1 LNVED
6 EPMSFGGDS
15 TMESHVRAQSAE
27 LPKKLYEA
35 FVMDQ
40 SPLDALAERIARIG
54 RRESETAPVMMQSD
68 QSHDSVHLTSLVE
81 KAIAAMDDT
90 LRRNEDKTATALESV
105 AKWMERNDQ
114 ARAQSTRTAT
124 QSNSHQDAA
133 LARTMSLLVDR
144 LDELDAKISNQSS
157 PAASGMRDMLVK
169 IETRLDTIGKLNPM
183 ERNAHGVERSLREL
197 DGRLSEISERLDPV
211 VSAPMQRNAVRQR
224 NGRERSAPSQMMA
237 DIAAR
242 QNDLDGNNA
251 RQKMHDLG
259 ARVDRHQA
267 EETRSAAP
275 VVSATIDTQAFD
287 ALRKDIA
294 SLSDKINK
302 ATSVSDDKTVRSL
315 QSDLQGIASA
325 VNGLAPRE
333 QVSSIEAAIQNL
345 ALNIETS
352 REATVREAGKGAQAS
367 SANLERQFKTLIS
380 KLDEAHPTNDIA
392 VLAHNIECLQL
403 KLDTLSQTS
412 FDDGILQK
420 LHHQTT
426 QIGEHLNKVA
436 AKPTGFEAIEDRLA
450 SLSAQLER
458 GSTQGGGVDNKT
470 FVDLS
475 SRIERIQDSIDD
487 LAVPAVDTSHIE
499 VMVQKLNT
507 KIDSISERAM
517 DMQGFETAI
526 RTLETKLDQA
536 PKQHAQSVD
545 LEGFEKAIRD
555 LELKLDNAPK
565 HSGSQSADI
574 KGFEQAIRA
583 LEAKLDS
590 APKSHAAQTVD
601 MKGFVQ
607 ALNAL
612 EVKLDQVPKQMA
624 MQFQDAS
631 HPSITEALYKIST
644 KIDAVNAVNH
654 VGGSSGDDITRIIRA
669 LEDKID
675 TVQLNANSP
684 REFENLVKSV
694 EDKISSIQVQA
705 IDTKQLDKM
714 VNDLTKQ
721 MQKAQRPDASDK
733 VLDALQEQVSRLSEK
748 LDKSDDNF
756 TSLGS
761 LEQTIGDIFSQLDS
775 VKFAS
780 QDAAE
785 SAARNAVRDAMLEFK
800 PHAAPEN
807 NDVKHILSEFSSIRT
822 TQDQSDRRTQDT
834 LAAVHDTLEK
844 IVDRLG
850 MLEGEVLAER
860 TQPAHV
866 KVEHAAPKAA
876 STRPA
881 FFSEPEPTA
890 KFEDRKEIN
899 YNKEHVEREE
909 PAALRAATP
918 EQLVPYKAP
927 IIDNF
932 DYSGSDAVAQPK
944 PVLQASTLKPIQSF
958 SNDIDP
964 DLPLDPSM
972 TPPAL
977 QSQSFVSDTVDRAKE
992 AKSNFIAAAR
1002 KAAQVAAEEAAIAL
1016 EKAKEEQVQGGRF
1029 NNAKQ
1034 AVSNRAKSLL
1044 GYRKPILLGLAAIV
1058 VAAGG
1063 ATVYKNMIPNT
1074 VKTADRNL
1082 IKGKEDKIKDD
1093 MTTGSNAAALNIQTS
1108 APAEPAISVLPLREP
1123 TPAITIAPKAAPA
1136 PTLTPTAPVKAPR
1149 VSDAKPVLPMSA
1161 DPIQV
1166 GTIVQRNLSS
1176 QGNLANPNVALN
1188 TPAASLPAASLPIT
1202 VSASTAQTPTVGLPA
1217 VGLPTVG
1224 LPAANLPAASLPSI
1238 GLPALARPIA
1248 SSGQNISG
1256 IQSGSQVKM
1265 ANTAQISPVED
1276 LKKLAES
1283 GDARA
1288 QYELGS
1294 RYVDGLSVA
1303 RDPKIA
1309 TLWLEKASAQGL
1321 APAQYRLG
1329 SLYRDG
1335 KGLRNDSKLAH
1346 SWFKRSAEQG
1356 NARAMHNLA
1365 VVLAEG
1371 VTGAPD
1377 YAGAAEWFQKG
1388 AEHGIKDSQFNVAIL
1403 FARGLGIS
1411 QDLVQSYKWFAV
1423 SAALGDEDAAK
1434 KRDEV
1439 GAKLTPEKLEEAKL
1453 LAQNY
1458 KPKLL
1463 DAVANDIQPAAK
1475 NTPVAAANR
1484 QGNS

>member
-1 LNVED
+1 LNVDD

-27 LPKKLYEA
+27 LPKIFYEA

-105 AKWMERNDQ
+105 AKWMERNDH
-114 ARAQSTRTAT
+114 ARAQSTRTVT
-124 QSNSHQDAA
+124 QSNTHQDAA

-183 ERNAHGVERSLREL
+183 ERNSHGVERSLREL
-197 DGRLSEISERLDPV
+197 DGRLSEISERLDPIA
-211 VSAPMQRNAVRQR
+211 SAPGSRDYAPRDNLSRANIRQR
-224 NGRERSAPSQMMA
+224 NGRERSAPSQMME

-267 EETRSAAP
+267 EENVRS
-275 VVSATIDTQAFD
+275 SSSHDTQAFD

-380 KLDEAHPTNDIA
+380 KLDEAHPTNDI
-392 VLAHNIECLQL
+392 ECLQL

-412 FDDGILQK
+412 FDSGLLQK

-458 GSTQGGGVDNKT
+458 GSSQGAGVDNKT

-475 SRIERIQDSIDD
+475 SRIERIQDSLDD

-526 RTLETKLDQA
+526 RTLEAKLDQA

-565 HSGSQSADI
+565 HSGSQSADL

-583 LEAKLDS
+583 LEAKLDT
-590 APKSHAAQTVD
+590 APKSNAAQTVD

-631 HPSITEALYKIST
+631 HPSITDALYKISS
-644 KIDAVNAVNH
+644 KIDAVNQ

-675 TVQLNANSP
+675 TVQFNANSP

-694 EDKISSIQVQA
+694 EDKISSIQVQT

-807 NDVKHILSEFSSIRT
+807 NDVKHLLSEFSSIRT

-860 TQPAHV
+860 TQPAHI
-866 KVEHAAPKAA
+866 KAEQAAPKVA

-881 FFSEPEPTA
+881 FFSEPEPSA

-899 YNKEHVEREE
+899 NNKEHIEREE
-909 PAALRAATP
+909 PVALRAATP

-927 IIDNF
+927 TIDNF

-944 PVLQASTLKPIQSF
+944 PALQASTLKPIQSF

-1063 ATVYKNMIPNT
+1063 ATAYKNMTPNT

-1082 IKGKEDKIKDD
+1082 SKVKEDKIKDD
-1093 MTTGSNAAALNIQTS
+1093 MTTGSNAAMLNIQTS
-1108 APAEPAISVLPLREP
+1108 APTEPVMSVLPLREP
-1123 TPAITIAPKAAPA
+1123 APAITIAPKASPAPA
-1136 PTLTPTAPVKAPR
+1136 LTPTAPIKAPR
-1149 VSDAKPVLPMSA
+1149 VSDAKPVLPMPA
-1161 DPIQV
+1161 DPMQV
-1166 GTIVQRNLSS
+1166 GTIVLRNPSS
-1176 QGNLANPNVALN
+1176 QGNLANPSVALN
-1188 TPAASLPAASLPIT
+1188 APAASLPAATLPIT
-1202 VSASTAQTPTVGLPA
+1202 VSASTAQTPA
-1217 VGLPTVG
+1217 ASLPTIG
-1224 LPAANLPAASLPSI
+1224 LPAAGLPAASLPSI

-1265 ANTAQISPVED
+1265 ANTAQVSPVED

-1309 TLWLEKASAQGL
+1309 TQWLEKASAQGL

-1346 SWFKRSAEQG
+1346 SWFKRAAEQG

-1439 GAKLTPEKLEEAKL
+1439 GAKLTPEKLEDAKL

-1458 KPKLL
+1458 KPKVL
-1463 DAVANDIQPAAK
+1463 DAAANDIQPASK